1 MKPKPVSDANFI
13 NVKEIVIPQEERQ
26 EIMIE
31 LRQVL

>member
-13 NVKEIVIPQEERQ
+13 NVKEKVISQEKRQ

-31 LRQVL
+31 LRQIL